1 MPDIVKKY
9 LEKIKEFWNK
19 YNKKQK
25 TIFISSVLVAIIA
38 LVILGIVLA
47 QPQTVVVRYCST
59 ASEATE
65 VRELLTSNNISCTVG
80 SDFEIIIDK
89 NDEVEAQLV
98 LGSNNI
104 SSSGYSLSDALSG
117 GFSQTQD
124 DKEKLYKDYL
134 EKKFADQLSKID
146 GIKSAQV
153 SIDFKNAT
161 SIFQENQD
169 AYINAVLVT
178 TKTIDEATAEA
189 IGLLL
194 ANNVGNSNT
203 NNVVVLDDKGQLL
216 YSGITDATS
225 ASSSLSVQYK
235 YQKQVQ
241 TNMEAGVKKLA
252 LATQNYSDAEV
263 MANLKFNADV
273 VNQIVQ
279 EYTVPTGSEE
289 GLKSTSYEVDST
301 NGTGSG
307 GVAGTESNDDDTGY
321 ELTNGTTT
329 SGEYS
334 LRQYDWLQNSTY
346 TDTKKAALSL
356 ELDQSSLAIILT
368 RYEVVSE
375 ADLTAQGLLGDMTYE
390 EYKLANSAPV
400 SIDVE
405 DDLAQLIANGTGI
418 AAGNIAISANMKYVF
433 LETEKSSTPV
443 SFIIQ
448 IVLAVLIVA
457 LLVFVVFR
465 SARPVTVEETE
476 PELSVEDM
484 LASTR
489 EKQTPLE
496 DIDLQDKSEAR
507 KAIEKFVQE
516 NPEAVAML
524 LRNWLNEGWD

>member
-9 LEKIKEFWNK
+9 LDKIKEFWNK
-19 YNKKQK
+19 YSKKQK

-38 LVILGIVLA
+38 IVILGIVLA

-80 SDFEIIIDK
+80 SNFEIIINK
-89 NDEVEAQLV
+89 NDEIEAQLV

-104 SSSGYSLSDALSG
+104 ASSGYSYSDVLTGS
-117 GFSQTQD
+117 FSQTQS
-124 DKEKLYKDYL
+124 DKEILYAEQL
-134 EKKFADQLSKID
+134 EKKFAAQLAKID

-153 SIDFKNAT
+153 TIKFQDTS
-161 SIFQENQD
+161 SIFDENKD
-169 AYINAVLVT
+169 AYITAVLVT
-178 TKTIDEATAEA
+178 SKTLADETTEA
-189 IGLLL
+189 IGLML
-194 ANNVGNSNT
+194 ANNVGSQNT
-203 NNVVVLDDKGQLL
+203 NNVLVMDDKGQLL
-216 YSGITDATS
+216 YSGIKD
-225 ASSSLSVQYK
+225 SSSLSNSTTQYK
-235 YQKQVQ
+235 FQREQK
-241 TNMEAGVKKLA
+241 TNLEVEVKKLA

-263 MANLKFNADV
+263 MVNLVFDNDV
-273 VNQIVQ
+273 VTEVAQ
-279 EYTVPTGSEE
+279 EYTIPDGSEE
-289 GLKSTSYEVDST
+289 GLRSTSYEVNST
-301 NGTGSG
+301 NGVTAG
-307 GVAGTESNDDDTGY
+307 GTAGTESNDDNTGY
-321 ELTNGTTT
+321 DVEQGTGTN
-329 SGEYS
+329 GEYS
-334 LRQYDWLQNSTY
+334 LTQIDWLQNSKY
-346 TDTKKAALSL
+346 TTTEKTAASIKFA
-356 ELDQSSLAIILT
+356 ESSLSIILT

-375 ADLTAQGLLGDMTYE
+375 EDLRTQGLLGEMTYD
-390 EYKLANSAPV
+390 EYKLANSSPV

-405 DDLAQLIANGTGI
+405 QDLAQLIANGTGI
-418 AAGNIAISANMKYVF
+418 SANNIAISANMKYVF
-433 LETEKSSTPV
+433 LDTPAKSTPT

-457 LLVFVVFR
+457 LLAFVVFR

-496 DIDLQDKSEAR
+496 EIDLQDKSEAR

-524 LRNWLNEGWD
+524 LRNWLNDGWD

>member
-307 GVAGTESNDDDTGY
+307 GVAGAESNDDDTGY

-329 SGEYS
+329 NGEYS

-356 ELDQSSLAIILT
+356 ELDQSSLAP
-368 RYEVVSE
+368 
-375 ADLTAQGLLGDMTYE
+375 
-390 EYKLANSAPV
+390 K
-400 SIDVE
+400 
-405 DDLAQLIANGTGI
+405 
-418 AAGNIAISANMKYVF
+418 
-433 LETEKSSTPV
+433 
-443 SFIIQ
+443 
-448 IVLAVLIVA
+448 
-457 LLVFVVFR
+457 
-465 SARPVTVEETE
+465 
-476 PELSVEDM
+476 
-484 LASTR
+484 
-489 EKQTPLE
+489 
-496 DIDLQDKSEAR
+496 
-507 KAIEKFVQE
+507 
-516 NPEAVAML
+516 
-524 LRNWLNEGWD
+524 